1 MTTRTLL
8 ALLLALAL
16 VDCGGEESA
25 PTPSPG
31 PEPVVEAPEP
41 EPAPPDPNEACA
53 RVVVVAWQGAVAAGP
68 DIGRSEDEARSRAED
83 LRDRL
88 AAGADFATL
97 ARADSDAS
105 SSGPRGGLLGTYT
118 RDDFPEIHAPI
129 RDAVFALHVD
139 ELSQVVRAPYGY
151 VVAQRC
157 PVEKAHTRHILVRYR
172 GARNAP
178 DDITR
183 TEPEARARAEELR
196 AQASAP
202 GADFAAI
209 ARENSDD
216 SSAERGGDVGTLG
229 RGRLAEPYEQAAFAL
244 QPNAISPVVQ
254 SEFGFH
260 IIQRLPDEG

>member
-8 ALLLALAL
+8 ALLVALTL
-16 VDCGGEESA
+16 LGCGGEEAA
-25 PTPSPG
+25 PTVG
-31 PEPVVEAPEP
+31 PEPEPAAEPAP

-53 RVVVVAWQGAVAAGP
+53 RVVVVAWQGAVAAAP
-68 DIGRSEDEARSRAED
+68 AITRSEDEARSRAEE
-83 LRDRL
+83 LRTRI
-88 AAGADFATL
+88 AGGADFATV
-97 ARADSDAS
+97 ARSDSDAS

-118 RDDFPEIHAPI
+118 QDDFPEIHAPI

-157 PVEKAHTRHILVRYR
+157 AVEKAHTRHILVRYR

-183 TEPEARARAEELR
+183 TEAEARARAEELR
-196 AQASAP
+196 AQVSAS

-244 QPNAISPVVQ
+244 QPDGISQVVQ
-254 SEFGFH
+254 TEFGFH
-260 IIQRLPDEG
+260 VIQRLPDAG